1 MITIDTRSRV
11 PIYTQLEKQIVK
23 LINLGIYEIDSPLPS
38 VRSMACELG
47 INPNTVAKAYK
58 GLEQQGVIY
67 TVTGKGIF
75 VNSTDMTKIHKLAIK
90 TVKNALIDARNSGI
104 EKSTISEI
112 VNKVWEGADYDSN

>member
-38 VRSMACELG
+38 VRSMACELE

-112 VNKVWEGADYDSN
+112 VNKVWEGADNDSN

>member
-90 TVKNALIDARNSGI
+90 TVMNALIDARNSGI

-112 VNKVWEGADYDSN
+112 VNKVWEGADNDSN

>member
-1 MITIDTRSRV
+1 MF
-11 PIYTQLEKQIVK
+11 
-23 LINLGIYEIDSPLPS
+23 GIYEIDSPLPS

-112 VNKVWEGADYDSN
+112 VNKVWEGADNDSN

>member
-75 VNSTDMTKIHKLAIK
+75 VNSTDMTKIHKLTIK

-112 VNKVWEGADYDSN
+112 VNKVWEGADNDSN

>member
-11 PIYTQLEKQIVK
+11 PIYAQLEKQIVK

-112 VNKVWEGADYDSN
+112 VNKVWEGADNDSN